1 MQSIVS
7 CVTAAVL
14 RPSENG
20 YQPAPEPHNLSFRPN
35 PARMIA
41 DTSLHLDVLLRT
53 EADFTRQRR
62 W

>member
-1 MQSIVS
+1 
-7 CVTAAVL
+7 
-14 RPSENG
+14 
-20 YQPAPEPHNLSFRPN
+20 
-35 PARMIA
+35 MIA